1 MMKKD
6 VKKSSLKSKLKLLIV
21 TGLAI
26 AAISTIT
33 IGISGIVLK
42 FILFTIYGTTMF
54 FNVLENSYKGLVIF
68 RNTRAKQITFCKVT
82 ETG

>member
-1 MMKKD
+1 M
-6 VKKSSLKSKLKLLIV
+6 
-21 TGLAI
+21 
-26 AAISTIT
+26 
-33 IGISGIVLK
+33 IVLK

>member
-1 MMKKD
+1 MKKD

-21 TGLAI
+21 TGLA
-26 AAISTIT
+26 S
-33 IGISGIVLK
+33 IVLK